1 MLPKQLDEL
10 NEAFSAPNDSFITS
24 MIHKSLEDV
33 EMARPRKKIRPEPAI
48 DTVLLLTEIGI
59 TNYHLGDHSK
69 AEQCFSQALCR
80 LDTSFFPDASTAE
93 AKYQQ
98 QASRSSVV
106 ATPQNDKARRTE
118 YDEGMRVYQ
127 TPITFSDVSNKE
139 QIVSTL
145 HYNLGQT
152 CMRQGSYENA
162 ASNFNRA
169 LSLCNV
175 TSSES
180 AMYVVMI
187 FHCLGY
193 CSYRTEN
200 DDQAITY
207 YDQALSLVRATKL
220 GPLALAASLNCV
232 GVLYFNKQDKGTT
245 IALSMFRESLDLYQ
259 SMSNQ
264 DVPTIATV
272 LNNIGRVYYLQS
284 EFQQALVMYEQSLAL
299 RQSILDVDS
308 LDVAATLYNIGQTFH
323 QLGRLEDSLARYKDF
338 IHIARG
344 VLGPSSKDMALV
356 YKGIAEIYHE
366 LSDLKMALYFYSQAL
381 VVQMKE
387 DGTSTDVATTLNKLG
402 NICYEMKDFTTAMRH
417 YKKGLEVEKKI
428 LPANHP
434 HTIITQTN
442 LAHIYKQLGQH
453 DQALKAYMAV
463 YKMQMVTFG
472 ANTLQVAETLSS
484 IGLMQYHLRDYES
497 SFESYQQALHIR
509 RSCYGSDDHPDV
521 ASTLNSVGLVLFKQD
536 MFDLAKKCFAE
547 SLRIRSKIL
556 GKDHRDVAIL
566 WYNIATIHFETGED
580 SVAIEMYKETLRV
593 ERTALGEDHPDVV
606 LTLQHL
612 GQVHQQ
618 LGQIEESLQYFN
630 DALAI
635 ERKRPETRSSSM
647 GRILNLL
654 GNVYLQLGRTN
665 EMMKCYVEASRLY
678 EQNQKA
684 GETLVIAGYNFY
696 GLSKTNP
703 PCAPVA

>member
-1 MLPKQLDEL
+1 M
-10 NEAFSAPNDSFITS
+10 NETITTSNDSFTTN
-24 MIHKSLEDV
+24 MIRKSLEDV
-33 EMARPRKKIRPEPAI
+33 EMTRPRKKLRPEAAI

-80 LDTSFFPDASTAE
+80 VDTSFHPDCSSCRTAE
-93 AKYQQ
+93 TKYHQQ
-98 QASRSSVV
+98 QASESPIS
-106 ATPQNDKARRTE
+106 ASPQSNKASRTE

-127 TPITFSDVSNKE
+127 TPITLSDVSNRE

-145 HYNLGQT
+145 YYNLGQT
-152 CMRQGSYENA
+152 CIRQCSYQDA
-162 ASNFNRA
+162 MANFNRA
-169 LSLCNV
+169 LSLCDV
-175 TSSES
+175 TNNES
-180 AMYVVMI
+180 ALHIVKI

-193 CSYRTEN
+193 CNYRTEN
-200 DDQAITY
+200 DDQALSY
-207 YDQALSLVRATKL
+207 YEQALSLVRDMKL
-220 GPLALAASLNCV
+220 GPLHLAASLNCV
-232 GVLYFNKQDKGTT
+232 AVLHFNKQDKGTT
-245 IALSMFRESLDLYQ
+245 MALNMFRESLDLYQ
-259 SMSNQ
+259 SIGQ
-264 DVPTIATV
+264 ADVATIATV

-284 EFQQALVMYEQSLAL
+284 EFHQALTMYEHSLSL
-299 RQSILDVDS
+299 RHTILDIES
-308 LDVAATLYNIGQTFH
+308 LDVAATVYNIGQTCH
-323 QLGRLEDSLARYKDF
+323 QLGRLDDSLRQYKEF
-338 IHIARG
+338 LRIARAT
-344 VLGPSSKDMALV
+344 LGPTSKDMALV

-366 LSDLKMALYFYSQAL
+366 MSDLKMALYYYSQAL
-381 VVQMKE
+381 EVQMLE
-387 DGTSTDVATTLNKLG
+387 NATSTDVATTLNKLG
-402 NICYEMKDFTTAMRH
+402 NICYEMKDFNTAMSH
-417 YKKGLEVEKKI
+417 YQKGLEVEKII

-442 LAHIYKQLGQH
+442 LAHIYKQMGRH
-453 DQALKAYMAV
+453 EQALKAYLAV
-463 YKMQMVTFG
+463 YKMQIVTFG
-472 ANTLQVAETLSS
+472 ADTLQVAETLSS

-509 RSCYGSDDHPDV
+509 RSCYGNDDHPDV

-580 SVAIEMYKETLRV
+580 NVAIEMYKETLRV

-618 LGQIEESLQYFN
+618 LGQIEESLKYFN
-630 DALAI
+630 DAMTI
-635 ERKRPETRSSSM
+635 ERKQAESRSSSM

-654 GNVYLQLGRTN
+654 GNVYLQLGRVD
-665 EMMKCYVEASRLY
+665 EMMECYVEASRIY
-678 EQNQKA
+678 EQNQRA